1 MAWPII
7 VAWLHY
13 VSIMLMVASLLG
25 EHLLL
30 KPEMDVAQARTLQR
44 LDIVYGASATVVL
57 VTGLLRMFL
66 EKGPAYYNHHIAFHI
81 LFGLF
86 VIAALLSIYPTIVF
100 LRWRGYKSRARAA
113 VGSSPVQEDP
123 DDRAGGNDVAA
134 AGAVF
139 CDLDGARRVLSA
151 RLVRSRRSRW
161 AAFRHRANPVRR
173 RASARRLPSACS
185 ADSSGDRAPFPPGA
199 DNFQRFRGSDRIV
212 SWPPPTALGRWWP
225 VGGQPDGRSNVGK
238 LQVPVNTDETAIGH
252 LTCIRCSR

>member
-57 VTGLLRMFL
+57 ATGVLRMFL
-66 EKGPAYYNHHIAFHI
+66 EKGAAYYNHHVAFHI

-100 LRWRGYKSRARAA
+100 LRWRADTK
-113 VGSSPVQEDP
+113 
-123 DDRAGGNDVAA
+123 AGRGQQLAA
-134 AGAVF
+134 AQFKKIQMIV
-139 CDLDGARRVLSA
+139 RVEMTL
-151 RLVRSRRSRW
+151 L
-161 AAFRHRANPVRR
+161 
-173 RASARRLPSACS
+173 LL
-185 ADSSGDRAPFPPGA
+185 APFFATWMAHGE
-199 DNFQRFRGSDRIV
+199 F
-212 SWPPPTALGRWWP
+212 
-225 VGGQPDGRSNVGK
+225 
-238 LQVPVNTDETAIGH
+238 
-252 LTCIRCSR
+252 